1 MENQLKHNIVFT
13 IKSLLIIAILL
24 FKYKA
29 ATFINSEDF
38 SELNKVLRSNIKS
51 FTQIIILIII
61 ILFVIINL
69 NISSDLD
76 FNSEVSTYIN
86 IFYIFIILIFGI
98 ILNYLDYINDNKTI
112 ALTIFITLCL
122 GVLCIIDYVEVDG
135 KINNW
140 ILNNNNEDEDL
151 KERSILLL
159 DDGLNYIL
167 FFIFLYIFL
176 QIMTR
181 FINKINKTFLK
192 IMSIIMNF
200 NNNN

>member
-24 FKYKA
+24 FKYNA
-29 ATFINSEDF
+29 VTFINVETSSEF
-38 SELNKVLRSNIKS
+38 NKVLRSNIKS
-51 FTQIIILIII
+51 FTEIIIAIII

-69 NISSDLD
+69 NIGLNLD

-86 IFYIFIILIFGI
+86 IFYIFIILTLGI
-98 ILNYLDYINDNKTI
+98 ILNNLDYINDYKTI

-122 GVLCIIDYVEVDG
+122 VVLCIIDYTQTNG
-135 KINNW
+135 KISKWLLNYLLNSNN
-140 ILNNNNEDEDL
+140 DENYEE
-151 KERSILLL
+151 KSILLL
-159 DDGLNYIL
+159 DNGLNYIL

-176 QIMTR
+176 PIMTR

-192 IMSIIMNF
+192 IM
-200 NNNN
+200 

>member
-29 ATFINSEDF
+29 ATFINSEKS
-38 SELNKVLRSNIKS
+38 SEFNKVLRSNIKS
-51 FTQIIILIII
+51 FTQIIIAIII
-61 ILFVIINL
+61 MLFVIINL
-69 NISSDLD
+69 NIGLNLD
-76 FNSEVSTYIN
+76 FNTEVSTYIN
-86 IFYIFIILIFGI
+86 IFYIFIILTLGI

-112 ALTIFITLCL
+112 VLTIFITLCL
-122 GVLCIIDYVEVDG
+122 VVLCIIDYTQKNG
-135 KINNW
+135 KISKWLLNYLLISNN
-140 ILNNNNEDEDL
+140 DENYEE
-151 KERSILLL
+151 KSILLL

-192 IMSIIMNF
+192 IM
-200 NNNN
+200 

>member
-24 FKYKA
+24 FKYNAVK
-29 ATFINSEDF
+29 FINLEESSNLET
-38 SELNKVLRSNIKS
+38 SLRSTIKS
-51 FTQIIILIII
+51 FTEIIIAIII

-69 NISSDLD
+69 NIGLD

-86 IFYIFIILIFGI
+86 IFYIFIILTLGI
-98 ILNYLDYINDNKTI
+98 ILNNLDYINDYKTI

-122 GVLCIIDYVEVDG
+122 AVVCIIDYTQKNG
-135 KINNW
+135 KISKWLLNYLLNSNN
-140 ILNNNNEDEDL
+140 DENYEE
-151 KERSILLL
+151 KSILLL
-159 DDGLNYIL
+159 DNGLNYIL

-192 IMSIIMNF
+192 IM
-200 NNNN
+200 

>member
-24 FKYKA
+24 FKYNAVK
-29 ATFINSEDF
+29 FINLEESSNLET
-38 SELNKVLRSNIKS
+38 SLRSTIKS
-51 FTQIIILIII
+51 FTEIIIAIII

-69 NISSDLD
+69 NIGLD

-86 IFYIFIILIFGI
+86 IFYIFIILTLGI
-98 ILNYLDYINDNKTI
+98 ILNNLDYINDYKTI

-122 GVLCIIDYVEVDG
+122 AVVCIIDYTQKNG
-135 KINNW
+135 KISKWLLNYLLNSNN
-140 ILNNNNEDEDL
+140 DENYEE
-151 KERSILLL
+151 KSILLL
-159 DDGLNYIL
+159 DNGLNYIL

-192 IMSIIMNF
+192 TM
-200 NNNN
+200 